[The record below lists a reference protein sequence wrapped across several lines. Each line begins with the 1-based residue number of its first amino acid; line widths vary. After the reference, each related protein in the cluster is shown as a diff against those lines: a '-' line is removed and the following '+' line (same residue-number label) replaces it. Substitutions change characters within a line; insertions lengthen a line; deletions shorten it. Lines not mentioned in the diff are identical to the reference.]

1 MAKRWQNIAKDLID
15 ELIDRKYPTSVID
28 AVRGAMLLNPDK
40 TVEIDH
46 AVRECTTPRE
56 VVRSVQIYYRMESR
70 KKPRMGEQK

>member
-1 MAKRWQNIAKDLID
+1 MAKRWQDIAKDLID

-56 VVRSVQIYYRMESR
+56 VVRSVQIYYRLVSR
-70 KKPRMGEQK
+70 KNREVARRE